1 MDDKYF
7 NARSIK
13 GKYQAAIASRTAE
26 ALQLFC
32 FQSPEFTQAVEQS
45 GKSYQECLDSVAE
58 KIHGRQSI
66 SDFDVFK
73 MATEF
78 YFLGAVIHFD
88 MRIDLGEEQAQQQ
101 PKTEEQAKTKSDIEL
116 SLDSLLDF

>member
-7 NARSIK
+7 SARSIK
-13 GKYQAAIASRTAE
+13 GKYQDAIASRTAE

-32 FQSPEFTQAVEQS
+32 SQSPEFTQAVEQS
-45 GKSYQECLDSVAE
+45 GKSFQKCLDKVAE
-58 KIHGRQSI
+58 QINGRRSV

-88 MRIDLGEEQAQQQ
+88 MRIDLGEEQAQQ
-101 PKTEEQAKTKSDIEL
+101 PKAEEQTKAKSDIEL

>member
-32 FQSPEFTQAVEQS
+32 SQSPEFTQAVEQS

-88 MRIDLGEEQAQQQ
+88 MRIDLGEEQAQQ
-101 PKTEEQAKTKSDIEL
+101 PKAEEQTKAKSDIEL

>member
-7 NARSIK
+7 SARNIN

-32 FQSPEFTQAVEQS
+32 SQSPEFTQAVEQS
-45 GKSYQECLDSVAE
+45 GKSFQKCLDKVAE
-58 KIHGRQSI
+58 QINGRRSV

-101 PKTEEQAKTKSDIEL
+101 PKTEEQAKAKSDIEL

>member
-7 NARSIK
+7 SARNIN
-13 GKYQAAIASRTAE
+13 GKYQGAIASRTAE

-32 FQSPEFTQAVEQS
+32 SQSPEFTQAVEQS
-45 GKSYQECLDSVAE
+45 GKSFQECLDKVAE
-58 KIHGRQSI
+58 QINGRRSV

-88 MRIDLGEEQAQQQ
+88 MRIDLGEEQAQHQ
-101 PKTEEQAKTKSDIEL
+101 PKAEEQTKAKSDIEL